1 MEILFQFLTLF
12 GLLLAVCGITCILNY
27 YMRKRGFSV
36 NALANQLIVVL
47 VTVALY
53 VFGGL
58 SIWTVKG
65 VIMLLVL
72 LYASVQDISTHEADD
87 SLWVMLLI
95 LALVGFGDVGIV
107 SMLMG
112 GLLVFIPQMAI
123 AMFTNGNGIGGAD
136 IKISTAAAVLLG
148 LFGGVLGYVIG
159 LTFAVIF
166 NLIYNKV
173 KKQAS
178 NKAFALLP
186 FISAGL
192 MVGYFI

>member
-1 MEILFQFLTLF
+1 
-12 GLLLAVCGITCILNY
+12 
-27 YMRKRGFSV
+27 
-36 NALANQLIVVL
+36 
-47 VTVALY
+47 
-53 VFGGL
+53 
-58 SIWTVKG
+58 
-65 VIMLLVL
+65 
-72 LYASVQDISTHEADD
+72 
-87 SLWVMLLI
+87 MLLI